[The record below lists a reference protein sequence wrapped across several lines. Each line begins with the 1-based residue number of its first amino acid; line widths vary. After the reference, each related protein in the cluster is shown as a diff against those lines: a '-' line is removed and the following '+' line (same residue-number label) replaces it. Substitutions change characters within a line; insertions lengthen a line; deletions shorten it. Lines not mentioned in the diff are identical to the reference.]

1 MARISLLDKTTDEN
15 LESLCALLDSLYA
28 YRIIQEHSLEEIE
41 EILFALHG
49 PDDATY
55 EDSEETSISS
65 LYDIC
70 EDKIIYIQ
78 DLRNVIRYVINHT
91 NFDLNDAIF
100 EIVDLRDI

>member
-15 LESLCALLDSLYA
+15 LESLCALLDNLYA

-49 PDDATY
+49 PDDASY

-91 NFDLNDAIF
+91 NFDLSDAIF